1 MLVNCEEVWRE
12 ISNYLD
18 GDVDPGLRAAMEEHF
33 RACKHCTA
41 VLDGTR
47 NVIKLYGDERMFEVP
62 LGFSQRLHYRLDQ
75 NLGRS
80 RGSSFGWMIA
90 AAAAVLIFGSFEAA
104 KSSVASRPELR
115 SEHAQPATHVPA
127 GMMVVVSADGK
138 TFHAPGCSFIHHKTQ
153 LRTIS
158 ASEALNEGYVPCVR
172 CMRKYL
178 SATVITH
185 PHSHDTAA
193 RIVE

>member
-1 MLVNCEEVWRE
+1 MVVNCEEVWRE
-12 ISNYLD
+12 ISNYLN

-33 RACKHCTA
+33 RVCKHCTA

-104 KSSVASRPELR
+104 KSSVASRPESR
-115 SEHAQPATHVPA
+115 SEHAQPATHVPP

-153 LRTIS
+153 LRAIP

-185 PHSHDTAA
+185 THSHETAA
-193 RIVE
+193 RIAE